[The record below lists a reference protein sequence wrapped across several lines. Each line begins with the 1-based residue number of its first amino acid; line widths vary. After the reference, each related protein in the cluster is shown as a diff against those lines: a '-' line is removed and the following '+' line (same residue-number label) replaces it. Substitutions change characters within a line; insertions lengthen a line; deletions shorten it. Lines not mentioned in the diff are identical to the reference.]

1 MYGILHGQCT
11 ILVEFPLPYSCS
23 RYICLCEAIPYSS
36 HQFSVNFMHHCFAC
50 CGVTM
55 GEYGRGCSATTVHSS
70 YTARAAVDL
79 QCTLHYIACTL
90 HLGLGMESQ
99 LSKSTLRRHFWWNGG
114 TGAKLSIPPV
124 KNCRSLKSYTLSVLV
139 HLSHFTSDTHSLGWP
154 PERDVQFILP

>member
-99 LSKSTLRRHFWWNGG
+99 LSKSTPTAQEAFLVEWMDWGQTFNPSCEEFKVPKVLYTVCIG
-114 TGAKLSIPPV
+114 LSQPF
-124 KNCRSLKSYTLSVLV
+124 
-139 HLSHFTSDTHSLGWP
+139 H
-154 PERDVQFILP
+154 Q